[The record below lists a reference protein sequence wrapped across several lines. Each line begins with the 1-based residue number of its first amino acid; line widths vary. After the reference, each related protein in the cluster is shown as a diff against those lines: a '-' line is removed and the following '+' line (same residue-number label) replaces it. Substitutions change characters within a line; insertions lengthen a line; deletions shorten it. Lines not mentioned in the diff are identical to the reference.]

1 MAERISRR
9 RLLYTGGRAA
19 LGAAALVSRLG
30 MVSAFA
36 AQGSGSGGDY
46 KALVCI
52 FLNGGNDAFNMVVP
66 YEQSEYN
73 YYAQVRP
80 TVALPRANLLPVT
93 PASAGTPFGL
103 HPNLPELH
111 ALWTQNKLA
120 VLCNVGT
127 LLAPTSKNEYRTNP
141 LMRPRSLFDHS
152 TQQESWQGFNE
163 AIGWGNALGTIA
175 QGLNNQARLPL
186 LVNVTGG
193 SAAYLA
199 GTDPYIT
206 LLPGASL
213 TLQGFSSSAQATARY
228 NALRQLL
235 GLGDNAALVNVVSDK
250 TSRAIDDGKTASDA
264 LGTANIATVFPNTS
278 LAKQLLQIA
287 KIIKVRA
294 TLGQQRR
301 QLFFASLGGFDT
313 HATQN
318 ATQPGLMTT
327 ISQAMKA
334 FYDATVELGVASNV
348 TTFTLS
354 EFGRTVQNSGDG
366 TDHAWGSHALI
377 LGDSVQGGD
386 FYGRYPSLILG
397 GADDVDLGTGA
408 RGRIL
413 PTTSVDQ
420 YAATLAAWYGLTTS
434 EIQAVVPN
442 IFRFAPANLG
452 FMAPA

>member
-1 MAERISRR
+1 MAELMTRR

-36 AQGSGSGGDY
+36 QGAGGSGDY

-66 YEQSEYN
+66 YAQSEYD

-80 TVALPRANLLPVT
+80 TVALARAGLLPIS
-93 PASAGTPFGL
+93 PASAGRQFGL
-103 HPNLPELH
+103 HPNVPELA
-111 ALWTQNKLA
+111 ALWGQQKLA

-127 LLAPTSKNEYRTNP
+127 LIAPTTKNEYRTNP
-141 LMRPRSLFDHS
+141 LVRPRSLFDHS
-152 TQQESWQGFNE
+152 IQQESWQGFND

-175 QGLNNQARLPL
+175 QGLNDQARLPL
-186 LVNVTGG
+186 LVNVAGG

-206 LLPGASL
+206 LPPGASL
-213 TLQGFSSSAQATARY
+213 TLQGFTSSAQSTARY

-235 GLGDNAALVNVVSDK
+235 GLSDNAALVNVVSDK
-250 TSRAIDDGKTASDA
+250 TARAIDDGKTASDA
-264 LGTANIATVFPNTS
+264 LGSATITTVFPNTS

-318 ATQPGLMTT
+318 ASQPGLMTT
-327 ISQAMKA
+327 LSQSIKA
-334 FYDATVELGVASNV
+334 FYDATVELGVSGNV

-377 LGDSVQGGD
+377 VGDSVRGGD
-386 FYGRYPSLILG
+386 FYGAYPSLILG
-397 GADDVDLGTGA
+397 GADDVDTGTGA

-420 YAATLAAWYGLTTS
+420 YAATLAAWYGLTSS
-434 EIQAVVPN
+434 EIQTVVPN
-442 IFRFAPANLG
+442 LYRFAPVNLG